1 VAAGSKLAV
10 VASVTVPS
18 ALGAGVAAL
27 AGLLAHGAGAAFACV
42 LEATSVNAV
51 SRTALTASGLE
62 SELGEDGL
70 VSGDDGVTVG
80 VGVGL
85 GDVVGDV
92 VGDDD
97 GCEDGV
103 QLGDGDGRRVPD
115 PGPEPEWTGDAPG
128 AARLVCLAG
137 PGCPWCG
144 CEFELLGDT
153 AVETLI
159 AT

>member
-1 VAAGSKLAV
+1 M
-10 VASVTVPS
+10 
-18 ALGAGVAAL
+18 AAL
-27 AGLLAHGAGAAFACV
+27 AEPLAHGAGAAFAWV

-51 SRTALTASGLE
+51 SWTAVTASGLE

-92 VGDDD
+92 VGDED
-97 GCEDGV
+97 GRDDGV
-103 QLGDGDGRRVPD
+103 QLGDGEGRCVAD
-115 PGPEPEWTGDAPG
+115 PTPEPDRTGDAPG